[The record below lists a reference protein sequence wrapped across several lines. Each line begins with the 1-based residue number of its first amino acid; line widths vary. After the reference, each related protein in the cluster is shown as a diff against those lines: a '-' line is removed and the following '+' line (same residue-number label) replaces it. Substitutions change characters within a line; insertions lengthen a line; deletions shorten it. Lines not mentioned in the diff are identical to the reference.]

1 MHVLT
6 QENESCIKTY
16 TYNVPAIFAYKS
28 TNMPHLKTCS
38 NIPEFFGIVCKEN
51 TIVLI
56 LVYRSRNVDKFML

>member
-16 TYNVPAIFAYKS
+16 TCNVPAIFAYKG

-38 NIPEFFGIVCKEN
+38 NIPEFFGIVCKKKIQLYSFLCTDLE
-51 TIVLI
+51 
-56 LVYRSRNVDKFML
+56 M